1 MKVLIVEDD
10 GFKEQDITEMV
21 AKCLPVATIEHRR
34 SYQSGLAAAISLR
47 PEIVLLDMSIPT
59 FDVALNSGETG
70 GRPRPYGG
78 RDLLKELT
86 RRKIGSKVIV
96 VTQYDMFGEGQ
107 DLMTLEQL
115 KVGLAQQFPNNY
127 LTTVF
132 YKSEQSEWRTAIAE
146 ALTAATSGINA

>member
-1 MKVLIVEDD
+1 M
-10 GFKEQDITEMV
+10 
-21 AKCLPVATIEHRR
+21 
-34 SYQSGLAAAISLR
+34 
-47 PEIVLLDMSIPT
+47 
-59 FDVALNSGETG
+59 
-70 GRPRPYGG
+70 
-78 RDLLKELT
+78 
-86 RRKIGSKVIV
+86 IV